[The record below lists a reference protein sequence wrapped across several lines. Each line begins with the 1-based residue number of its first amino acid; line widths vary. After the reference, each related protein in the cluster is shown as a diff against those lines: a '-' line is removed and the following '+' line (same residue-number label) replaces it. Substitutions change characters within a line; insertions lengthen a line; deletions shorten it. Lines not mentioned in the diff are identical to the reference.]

1 MNNKVYDMSFA
12 KVYPLLI
19 NKAKRKG
26 HERDDVDLIT
36 SWLTGYTRQ
45 ELDDLMNSDISYGD
59 FYTSFPTHWHNFV
72 EIIAPLSPDLIRIFC
87 PAYGRFSV

>member
-1 MNNKVYDMSFA
+1 MIKSDLSEPWLFGHNMT
-12 KVYPLLI
+12 I
-19 NKAKRKG
+19 N
-26 HERDDVDLIT
+26 
-36 SWLTGYTRQ
+36 
-45 ELDDLMNSDISYGD
+45 ISYRD